1 MVRKICPIGN
11 SYGVSIPKEILNKL
25 NLKAGAK
32 VEVKLDE
39 EAGRVI
45 IEPAVT
51 KIRYKTVDAEFASQ
65 VNDFIRHYKPAL
77 KWLEKHSAT
86 NLTSM

>member
-1 MVRKICPIGN
+1 MVRKIFPIGN
-11 SYGVSIPKEILNKL
+11 SFGISIPKEILKKL
-25 NLKAGAK
+25 NLKTGAK

-39 EAGRVI
+39 ETGRVI

-51 KIRYKTVDAEFASQ
+51 KMRYKTIDAEFASQ

-77 KWLEKHSAT
+77 KTLAKK
-86 NLTSM
+86 